1 MRRSSPWR
9 RSCSHRSTRTAT
21 GGRTPIRC
29 PQRHRRSSAPLRRV
43 SRQHRSAVSNHRDP
57 NPGIR
62 LSTATAAH
70 AHAGQG
76 PKRSK
81 TMSAETVEGL
91 EQIIGK
97 LETKHAELIKRNTE
111 LTTVRASVAYKAL
124 SEDDAKA
131 RATLDRVNRD
141 SIEHSAELAS
151 VEAALATARGK
162 LAAAEQREANIVRL
176 EQAQA
181 IRREWAEVGVDFD
194 TVDKHLAS
202 SS

>member
-1 MRRSSPWR
+1 
-9 RSCSHRSTRTAT
+9 
-21 GGRTPIRC
+21 
-29 PQRHRRSSAPLRRV
+29 
-43 SRQHRSAVSNHRDP
+43 
-57 NPGIR
+57 
-62 LSTATAAH
+62 
-70 AHAGQG
+70 
-76 PKRSK
+76 
-81 TMSAETVEGL
+81 MSAETVEGL

-194 TVDKHLAS
+194 TVDKHLAAAVEAFGNIYGRYDRMQQLGFKPPPQKELMLCDGVTARPVAAA
-202 SS
+202 